1 MYVCIKT
8 LLDRQLNY
16 LSISVTSTLAAAY
29 PNHLPQPLKM
39 SNEDTKPYGDW
50 NGDFTWD
57 GHFLRMHIK
66 TVTQKYDM
74 EDPRTWPLVHGVV
87 ATGDGVDHRKTKLPP
102 QYMVYD
108 QDLIKTLNEYRPLQG
123 SRAKSGRQRKNDA
136 TSRFLFYPFNYD
148 RWGQL
153 RAHPH
158 IPPDDLE
165 L

>member
-1 MYVCIKT
+1 
-8 LLDRQLNY
+8 
-16 LSISVTSTLAAAY
+16 
-29 PNHLPQPLKM
+29 M
-39 SNEDTKPYGDW
+39 SNEDTKPCGDW